1 MYQGNCSSLISKIKS
16 PELLINVGGQV
27 IIGLNASS
35 SLFEYDADREE
46 CFFKFFVRYDNSTEN
61 PELADVDQMLILN
74 SQQFFAN
81 NNGIFID
88 FEKKLQYFTGPQIY
102 NIESPVPKPI
112 DPDGK
117 KKGGLPV
124 WAIILMIV
132 GVLGIGVAVWQYC
145 KNKNLKSGLNTYHN
159 I

>member
-1 MYQGNCSSLISKIKS
+1 
-16 PELLINVGGQV
+16 
-27 IIGLNASS
+27 
-35 SLFEYDADREE
+35 
-46 CFFKFFVRYDNSTEN
+46 
-61 PELADVDQMLILN
+61 MLILA
-74 SQQFFAN
+74 SQQFFAT
-81 NNGIFID
+81 NNGNFID
-88 FEKKLQYFTGPQIY
+88 FEKKLQYFTGPKIY
-102 NIESPVPKPI
+102 NIESPVPEP
-112 DPDGK
+112 GK